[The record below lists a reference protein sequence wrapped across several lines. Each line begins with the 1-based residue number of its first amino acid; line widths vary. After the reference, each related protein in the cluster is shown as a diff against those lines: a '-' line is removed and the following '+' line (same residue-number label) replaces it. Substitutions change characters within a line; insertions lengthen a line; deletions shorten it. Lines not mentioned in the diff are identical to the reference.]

1 MAVVAMAI
9 GGSGDSITLDR
20 TAFKALA
27 SETRVEILKQLD
39 ASQKT
44 VSDLARDMSMNK
56 ATMFQH
62 LEQLVD
68 AGLVKKDS
76 EEDRATTVKGGPL
89 DAPVAGPPKKWVYY
103 RLTGKGRTLLHP
115 ERVKIAIML
124 GVTVISC
131 LVLLAVYGMMLTSGP
146 AQSGALTEKDWS
158 APDII
163 SWSVDEVGPST
174 KSVGVRVEVA
184 DNATGKVVSG
194 IDPDSI
200 VVRWGVGSS
209 PTSNDPDIL
218 SWQTVTA
225 TVTSGQIHA
234 VIPESGWASYGA
246 RYLYISLEMRD
257 LSGNS
262 ATYIHHKRINVAG
275 AADLAISQTDITFQN
290 SSSYNVA
297 TVIVTVHNYGS
308 ENATN
313 VTVGVYLEN
322 PDPAGTG
329 ISVVSVPLERVVVD
343 RIRANTTTTVTF
355 TMSSSKLANGFVYV
369 MVDPDNKVIE
379 TGKDNNVARVTV
391 PNYVLKGGRPAA
403 EKSMGAPGFEL
414 VGALGAIVV
423 VSMVISRRR
432 NRD

>member
-1 MAVVAMAI
+1 MAI

-27 SETRVEILKQLD
+27 SETRVEILKHLD
-39 ASQKT
+39 GTQKT
-44 VSDLARDMSMNK
+44 VSDLARDMEMNK

-103 RLTGKGRTLLHP
+103 RLTGKGKNLMHP
-115 ERVKIAIML
+115 EKVKIAIML
-124 GVTVISC
+124 AMTVVSC
-131 LVLLAVYGMMLTSGP
+131 LVLLAIYGMMLSNGP
-146 AQSGALTEKDWS
+146 AQPGALKEFDTS
-158 APDII
+158 APEIV

-174 KSVGVRVEVA
+174 KSVAVRIEIA

-194 IDPDSI
+194 TDPDSI

-209 PTSNDPDIL
+209 STAIDPDIL
-218 SWQTVTA
+218 SWQTIPANVT
-225 TVTSGQIHA
+225 TGEVRA
-234 VIPESGWASYGA
+234 VIPEYGWANYGA
-246 RYLYISLEMRD
+246 KYLYISVEMKD
-257 LSGNS
+257 LRSNS

-275 AADLAISQTDITFQN
+275 AADLSVTQTGITFRDASD
-290 SSSYNVA
+290 SSHA
-297 TVIVTVHNYGS
+297 MMIVVVNNFGS
-308 ENATN
+308 LNASN
-313 VTVGVYLEN
+313 VTVAMYLDN

-329 ISVVSVPLERVVVD
+329 KSIGLVPIERNVVTSIPVNGSASVSFTVSR
-343 RIRANTTTTVTF
+343 
-355 TMSSSKLANGFVYV
+355 SKLANGFIYV
-369 MVDPDNKVIE
+369 MVDPDNTVTE

-391 PNYVLKGGRPAA
+391 PTNYTKNVKPPAGA

-414 VGALGAIVV
+414 VAALGAIVV